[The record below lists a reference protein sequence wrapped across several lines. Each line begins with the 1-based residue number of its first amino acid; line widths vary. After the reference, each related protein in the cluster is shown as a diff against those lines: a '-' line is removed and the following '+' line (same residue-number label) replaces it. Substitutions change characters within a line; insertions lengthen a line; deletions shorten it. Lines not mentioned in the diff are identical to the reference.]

1 MPAARGLFQ
10 FEVMD
15 KSTFQKAA
23 GINDALAERWWP
35 HVDAALFEFGILLPH
50 RVAAWIAQVGHESKG
65 FSTLAESF
73 DYSVGGLLDMF
84 DKRLSP
90 ALAKTLGRQAGER
103 MVPLERQQRI
113 ASIVYAGRYGNG
125 DASTGDGWRYRGHG
139 LKQITF
145 LDNHRACGQAL
156 GVDLVRQPEL
166 LATDDR
172 LAARSAGWF
181 WFANGCNQLADAG
194 DQRALTKRIN
204 GGYNGLDDRL
214 QRYVRA
220 KQFL

>member
-1 MPAARGLFQ
+1 
-10 FEVMD
+10 MD
-15 KSTFQKAA
+15 KSIFQKAA
-23 GINDALAERWWP
+23 GINDVLAERWWP

-73 DYSVGGLLDMF
+73 DYSVGGLLDTF
-84 DKRLSP
+84 DKRLPP

-103 MVPLERQQRI
+103 MVPIERQQRI

-125 DASTGDGWRYRGHG
+125 DASTGDGWRYRGRG

-145 LDNHRACGQAL
+145 FDNHRACGQAL

-204 GGYNGLDDRL
+204 GGYNGLDDRM

-220 KQFL
+220 KQFIQG

>member
-1 MPAARGLFQ
+1 
-10 FEVMD
+10 MD
-15 KSTFQKAA
+15 RSTFQKAA
-23 GINDALAERWWP
+23 GISDALAERWWP

-73 DYSVGGLLDMF
+73 DYSVGGLLDTF

-90 ALAKTLGRQAGER
+90 ALASTLGRQAGER

-125 DASTGDGWRYRGHG
+125 DASTGDGWRYRGRG
-139 LKQITF
+139 LKQVTF
-145 LDNHRACGQAL
+145 PDNYMACGLAL
-156 GVDLVRQPEL
+156 GVDLLKQPEL
-166 LATDDR
+166 LGTDDQ
-172 LAARSAGWF
+172 LAARSAAWF
-181 WFANGCNQLADAG
+181 WYANGCNQLADAG

-204 GGYNGLDDRL
+204 GGYNGLDDRMA
-214 QRYVRA
+214 RYTRA
-220 KQFL
+220 QQFI

>member
-1 MPAARGLFQ
+1 
-10 FEVMD
+10 MD

-73 DYSVGGLLDMF
+73 DYSVGGLLDTF

-125 DASTGDGWRYRGHG
+125 DASTGDGWRHRGRG

-145 LDNHRACGQAL
+145 HDNYMACGQAL

-220 KQFL
+220 KQFIQG